1 MELNQKL
8 DKVCP
13 EDARYGAFT
22 QGKDTY
28 VKKIRG
34 YIERGGG
41 GGVSLKGA
49 YLRELMVLQIWTKAI

>member
-13 EDARYGAFT
+13 EDARYVAFT

-28 VKKIRG
+28 VKKL
-34 YIERGGG
+34 
-41 GGVSLKGA
+41 GV
-49 YLRELMVLQIWTKAI
+49 I